1 MSAADME
8 AVYGKDEDD
17 QEKKEDTPAAPTAPT
32 SSSTSALPTP
42 TLSAATSDTTQ
53 LHRRPSTRSSSTTSH
68 RSARTST
75 MTDSVKTHRDK
86 NKKKVV
92 NGYTIVSH
100 LGDGAFGKVERVE
113 KDGKG
118 PCSFLFFFSFSS
130 LSSFVVAVIE
140 IRSHRS
146 ISLKISKHHQLTRIA
161 LCCHVTFFLSLSLFI
176 LFFYTLFTAWAMKIL

>member
-1 MSAADME
+1 MRHSVAAFSDYSINMSAADME

-86 NKKKVV
+86 NKNKVV

-118 PCSFLFFFSFSS
+118 PCFFFFPS
-130 LSSFVVAVIE
+130 L
-140 IRSHRS
+140 
-146 ISLKISKHHQLTRIA
+146 L
-161 LCCHVTFFLSLSLFI
+161 FLLS
-176 LFFYTLFTAWAMKIL
+176 

>member
-1 MSAADME
+1 M
-8 AVYGKDEDD
+8 
-17 QEKKEDTPAAPTAPT
+17 
-32 SSSTSALPTP
+32 LPPMP
-42 TLSAATSDTTQ
+42 TLSAATTDTTQ

-86 NKKKVV
+86 NKNKVV

-118 PCSFLFFFSFSS
+118 PCFF
-130 LSSFVVAVIE
+130 
-140 IRSHRS
+140 
-146 ISLKISKHHQLTRIA
+146 
-161 LCCHVTFFLSLSLFI
+161 FFLSLLF
-176 LFFYTLFTAWAMKIL
+176 LL